1 MKTVTAKDFQLHHSS
16 IVKDV
21 ANGHEYEVTFHRK
34 PLIKLVPVF
43 KTPTK
48 NLDPGSRDAFIKAL
62 QYTAS
67 SKGDLYDLPY
77 KQLRDRMLKQRYGS

>member
-1 MKTVTAKDFQLHHSS
+1 MKTITAKDFQLHHSS

-21 ANGHEYEVTFHRK
+21 ADGNEYEVTFHRK
-34 PLIKLVPVF
+34 PLIKLISVSKKVTKVPE
-43 KTPTK
+43 
-48 NLDPGSRDAFIKAL
+48 PGSREALTKAL
-62 QYTAS
+62 NYTSS